1 MELAAL
7 VARCSDKNLIPEKRS
22 ACKGSVLAV
31 CSALY
36 FYRSLMVKKITQKRP
51 YLEGPRSNE
60 VTDSLAS
67 GKLLHPLDHLLH
79 LSTETNHTKLPGA
92 LPTQL

>member
-1 MELAAL
+1 
-7 VARCSDKNLIPEKRS
+7 
-22 ACKGSVLAV
+22 
-31 CSALY
+31 
-36 FYRSLMVKKITQKRP
+36 MVKKIIQKRP